1 MKRRFTIQFVVS
13 LSVIAILICSGCAS
27 KTRLWN
33 GKDFS
38 GWKLHVDDKNVDVFS
53 VWSVKD
59 GVIHCTG
66 VPNGYIRTEKDYSNY
81 KLHLEWRWVEKPT
94 NSGVLLHAS
103 GPDKV
108 WPKCIESQLKA
119 GNAGDFVLIGG
130 TGIKIDGKL
139 IQDTNKKF
147 ILVKK
152 KQDSSE
158 VAAGQWNSY
167 DITCDG
173 DIIINRVNGVLQN
186 IGTNASV
193 TSGKICLQSEGS
205 PIEFRNIYIV
215 PLK

>member
-1 MKRRFTIQFVVS
+1 MKRRITTQLVLS
-13 LSVIAILICSGCAS
+13 LAVFAILICSGCAS
-27 KTRLWN
+27 KTHLWN
-33 GKDFS
+33 GKDLS
-38 GWKLHVDDKNVDVFS
+38 GWKLHVDDKNVDVHS

-81 KLHLEWRWVEKPT
+81 KLHLEWRWAEKAT

-108 WPKCIESQLKA
+108 WPKCIESQLQA

-130 TGIKIDGKL
+130 TGIKVDGKL
-139 IQDTNKKF
+139 NQNTNKIIKV
-147 ILVKK
+147 LK

-158 VAAGQWNSY
+158 KPAGQWNCY

-173 DIIINRVNGVLQN
+173 DTIINHVNGVLQN
-186 IGTNASV
+186 TGTNASV

-205 PIEFRNIYIV
+205 PIEFRNIYIK